1 MDITDSLVSRYDEA
15 VGLFPRPLRDEFIR
29 LPVGEK
35 ALAEEFR
42 LRAGKMAAVLLPG
55 GEKAVRV
62 PMTLADLGRIT
73 EAATEASMHSTR
85 ESLKNGYITAPGG
98 HRIGICGTA
107 VVKDGEVTGF
117 RTISSLAVRISKEL
131 IGIGREL
138 TGSLFENGEFLS
150 TLIISPPGGG
160 KTTLLRDIIRLVS
173 DRGKRVSVAD
183 ERGEIAALKGGI
195 PQFNIGRHTDVLE
208 FCPRAQAVIFLLRAM
223 NPQIIAMDEITGP
236 EDFEALRS
244 AVGCGVKLLA
254 TAHSAS
260 TGEMKKRQLY
270 REMLSCGIFERI
282 VVIDNNAGKR
292 SYRIEHC
299 Q

>member
-1 MDITDSLVSRYDEA
+1 MRHSGGQRRRGYRISDDIL
-15 VGLFPRPLRDEFIR
+15 
-29 LPVGEK
+29 
-35 ALAEEFR
+35 
-42 LRAGKMAAVLLPG
+42 
-55 GEKAVRV
+55 
-62 PMTLADLGRIT
+62 
-73 EAATEASMHSTR
+73 
-85 ESLKNGYITAPGG
+85 
-98 HRIGICGTA
+98 
-107 VVKDGEVTGF
+107 
-117 RTISSLAVRISKEL
+117 LAVRISKEL

-260 TGEMKKRQLY
+260 TGEMKKTALQRNAF
-270 REMLSCGIFERI
+270 MWIFERI